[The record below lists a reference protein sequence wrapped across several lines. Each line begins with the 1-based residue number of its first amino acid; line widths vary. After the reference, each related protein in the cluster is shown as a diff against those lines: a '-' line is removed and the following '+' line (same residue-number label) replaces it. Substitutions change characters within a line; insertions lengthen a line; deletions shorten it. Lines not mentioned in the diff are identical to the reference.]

1 MMKTQIGLGVLSIP
15 IVFGSLGIIP
25 GVILLCTI
33 AGITTWSGYIV
44 GVTKNRYPHIYGLDD
59 TGDLMFGRIGREVF
73 GLAFVFCKWATRTCL
88 HEIANHGGLLTVGTS
103 LHFQLC
109 RGYAQHLHRAERS
122 VDPRDMYRCICR
134 RHRSFLLHL
143 LQHPNAW

>member
-15 IVFGSLGIIP
+15 IVFGSLGIVP
-25 GVILLCTI
+25 GVVILCAI

-73 GLAFVFCKWATRTCL
+73 GLAFVLCKWATGTCL
-88 HEIANHGGLLTVGTS
+88 HKIATMAA
-103 LHFQLC
+103 
-109 RGYAQHLHRAERS
+109 Y
-122 VDPRDMYRCICR
+122 
-134 RHRSFLLHL
+134 
-143 LQHPNAW
+143 